1 MLQSFDI
8 PVDDCVSIQ
17 ALGRSC
23 W

>member
-17 ALGRSC
+17 ALGWSC
-23 W
+23 R